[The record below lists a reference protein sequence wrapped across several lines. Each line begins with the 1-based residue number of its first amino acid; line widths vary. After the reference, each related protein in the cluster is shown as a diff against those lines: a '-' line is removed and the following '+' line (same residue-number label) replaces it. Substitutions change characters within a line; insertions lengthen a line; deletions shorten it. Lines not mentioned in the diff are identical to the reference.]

1 MGNDDHGG
9 AALTVDLLEGL
20 RQPGEGPQVDA
31 CLRLVEDHQVGV
43 PGQNGG
49 DLNALDLAAGEGHIH
64 FTVQIVI
71 GAEPHLGE
79 VLAAFVLGE
88 LFIAR
93 GDGQKVPDRQ
103 PLEAGRLLK
112 AVADAKLGPFRNSHV
127 GNVLTVPDDLAGRG
141 GDEAHDDFCQRGLS
155 AAVGAGKDYQT
166 VLVDAQGDVLQNVQR
181 SLRLLNGVADV
192 LEFQHGISSF

>member
-49 DLNALDLAAGEGHIH
+49 DLNALDLAAGKGHIH
-64 FTVQIVI
+64 FAVQIVI

-79 VLAAFVLGE
+79 VLAALVLGK
-88 LFIAR
+88 LVVAG
-93 GDGQKVPDRQ
+93 GDGQQVADSDA
-103 PLEAGRLLK
+103 LEAGGLLE
-112 AVADAKLGPFRNSHV
+112 AVANAQAGTFSDRKARHILAV
-127 GNVLTVPDDLAGRG
+127 VEDLPLRG
-141 GDEAHDDFCQRGLS
+141 LYQAHDHLGQGSLA
-155 AAVGAGKDYQT
+155 AAVGAGENYQLM
-166 VLVDAQGDVLQNVQR
+166 VG
-181 SLRLLNGVADV
+181 NG
-192 LEFQHGISSF
+192 